1 MQEPTSITTQRELL
15 RTLRESNTQ
24 LATSVEAAERKQNQ
38 IAQVWDEF
46 ENLTTSWGLHTQKVA
61 GTALVATNDGN
72 AAAESNDAMKM
83 LQRKLSSIRQMSNEA
98 SMDWKVVKTWSVDR
112 GGFLGGKSVY
122 LAFSSASPMLAAAT
136 PDGKVSIWNY
146 SQLSEAETLHLS
158 NTGVPNDIRFS
169 SDGSKIAVLYPSGVG
184 VVVVCDVT
192 SGKELYAAS
201 AEAIDFSPDS
211 FHIAIIEFKYV
222 PAKALGQPYDKFNG
236 ANAYVMDAQ
245 DGTKLYSLVNS
256 WGRLWKIAFSPDNKT
271 IAVEQGGGVITIW
284 GADAETHMVIATLQ
298 PKKRGILEGG
308 FRKLRFSPNGRWL
321 AAVGN
326 GKVIQVWDTTSHEQL
341 PLWQPFN
348 KEFVDIQFSPQSDIL
363 AAANSDKSVTFWS
376 VPDGKVL
383 ATLDFAQLEELTSIS
398 FSAGWQYMAVGGAGS
413 VILLQAMKPSLPA
426 LASDFAQSYAVA
438 EFWYK
443 RESERVVAA
452 HYRTIETRIA
462 NQRQQLIS
470 ELDYPNQPALHSWD
484 DDIWQSWRLGNS
496 KPDVTRVGVISP
508 EGNAIRA
515 LPAFTPIVGGRN
527 LILESSGAAK
537 AAANK
542 AMQSVMLRL
551 LASVPPGKLR
561 FTMIDPVG
569 LGQNFAPFMKLAD
582 YDDQLVTSKAW
593 TEPHHIEQRLA
604 DVAEHME
611 NVIQKYLRNE
621 YQSIEEYNEK
631 AGEVAEPYRVL
642 AIANF
647 PVNFSEAAARRL
659 VSIAANGPRCGV
671 YVIVTV
677 DTEQPM
683 PHGFNLADLERT
695 ATVIKHDGSR
705 FVWDDDDFRDC
716 QLELDS
722 PPEPA
727 IFDRIIKAVGEGAKS
742 ASRVEV
748 PFERIAPPPAEW
760 WQASSRDGISVA
772 LGRSGASK
780 QQMLELGKGTA
791 QHVLVGGKTG
801 SGKSTL
807 LHVLITNLAL
817 KYSPQEVELYLV
829 DFKKGVEFKTYASYQ
844 LPHARVIAV
853 ESERE
858 FGLSVLQGLDVEM
871 RRRGDL
877 FRKAGAQNI
886 AEYRNDSGQPCPRIM
901 LIVDEFQEFFTEDD
915 SISQQATLLLDRL
928 VRQGRAFGVHVLLGS
943 QTLAG
948 AYSLARSTIDQM
960 AVRIALQCSEADA
973 RLIMSDDN
981 PAARLLS
988 RPGEAIYN
996 DANGRVEGNN
1006 NFQVVWMSDD
1016 VREDYLRRIRQF
1028 AADKGNQPP
1037 QIVFEGNAPAEVEK
1051 NKPLTDLLAAPAWA
1065 NPPRGISAWL
1075 GEPIAIKEPTA
1086 ATFKRQS
1093 GSSLLIVGQNDE
1105 AALGMSMTALLSI
1118 AAQQPPAKGEGAPGA
1133 CFYVLDFTPA
1143 DAPYANLLSRLG
1155 EFVPHTVRAGSR
1167 RQLPDLIAELAAEVD
1182 RRLQTDDTGAYPIYL
1197 CIYGLHRAR
1206 DLRPEEDNFSF
1217 SLSSE
1222 PAPPNPAKQFP
1233 TILREGPELGVH
1245 TIVWC
1250 DTLAN
1255 LNRTLDRRA
1264 LREFEQRVAFQMSAE
1279 DSSNLVDSPAASKL
1293 GQHRALFFSEE
1304 QGRAEKFR
1312 PYGLPSEEWLA
1323 EVGRRLKG

>member
-1 MQEPTSITTQRELL
+1 MQEPTILTSQRELL
-15 RTLRESNTQ
+15 RTYHASSAQSALLNED
-24 LATSVEAAERKQNQ
+24 LAKKRRQIEAVKVEGLDLLTSVGQSPTFNSVNAPAPTNVDAIQELDRATNIAEQSVRNLAVLLGSLNWREVARVQVFKRDNVKV
-38 IAQVWDEF
+38 IPCSNGKLFAFHHDNDVSVWDS
-46 ENLTTSWGLHTQKVA
+46 TT
-61 GTALVATNDGN
+61 
-72 AAAESNDAMKM
+72 
-83 LQRKLSSIRQMSNEA
+83 
-98 SMDWKVVKTWSVDR
+98 
-112 GGFLGGKSVY
+112 
-122 LAFSSASPMLAAAT
+122 
-136 PDGKVSIWNY
+136 
-146 SQLSEAETLHLS
+146 LSEIRRFNLRSEIGQPAALW
-158 NTGVPNDIRFS
+158 DIS
-169 SDGSKIAVLYPSGVG
+169 SDLR
-184 VVVVCDVT
+184 
-192 SGKELYAAS
+192 L
-201 AEAIDFSPDS
+201 
-211 FHIAIIEFKYV
+211 
-222 PAKALGQPYDKFNG
+222 
-236 ANAYVMDAQ
+236 
-245 DGTKLYSLVNS
+245 LV
-256 WGRLWKIAFSPDNKT
+256 T
-271 IAVEQGGGVITIW
+271 IAKSRFKIDTLNGVLLYNLNDKTKKKIW
-284 GADAETHMVIATLQ
+284 WGYVADA
-298 PKKRGILEGG
+298 R
-308 FRKLRFSPNGRWL
+308 R
-321 AAVGN
+321 
-326 GKVIQVWDTTSHEQL
+326 
-341 PLWQPFN
+341 
-348 KEFVDIQFSPQSDIL
+348 IQFSPSGETILMSYFGNDDKHYVWILNSKDGAGLMEFPSSYGMVFFTPNGERLLKLNIQGLSCYNVHNAQLSYKVDFSASGVDICGSSFDGSTVAFTSGLVKRDIDIGVCSESTEKL
-363 AAANSDKSVTFWS
+363 AKIYNASEAVIIGLGVSPDGQIISSCEGKGYIRFWS
-376 VPDGKVL
+376 ANNGEAVNVL
-383 ATLDFAQLEELTSIS
+383 HVEGLGELKGFA
-398 FSAGWQYMAVGGAGS
+398 FSADWRTMAIGGSNGS
-413 VILLQAMKPSLPA
+413 VLFMQADYPDLPA
-426 LASDFAQSYAVA
+426 KTLALTQSVAAA
-438 EFWYK
+438 EFWYN
-443 RESERVVAA
+443 RAQEQVATE
-452 HYRTIETRIA
+452 HRHTLETQIA
-462 NQRQQLIS
+462 THHQQWMSALTQS
-470 ELDYPNQPALHSWD
+470 NQPALHSWAASP
-484 DDIWQSWRLGNS
+484 WQSWQPASTSSDATYIGT
-496 KPDVTRVGVISP
+496 VTPTGSP
-508 EGNAIRA
+508 HLAMPA
-515 LPAFTPIVGGRN
+515 LASIIGGQN
-527 LILESSGAAK
+527 LLIEASSAAK
-537 AAANK
+537 ATANK

-551 LASVPPGKLR
+551 LATTPPGKLR

-582 YDDQLVTSKAW
+582 YDDQLVTGKAW

-604 DVAEHME
+604 DLAEHME
-611 NVIQKYLRNE
+611 NVIQRYLRNE

-683 PHGFNLADLERT
+683 PHGFVIADLERT

-727 IFDRIIKAVGEGAKS
+727 MFDRIIKAVGEGAKS

-748 PFERIAPPPAEW
+748 PFESIAPPPAEW
-760 WQASSRDGISVA
+760 WQANSSAGLSVSI
-772 LGRSGASK
+772 GRKGATG
-780 QQMLELGKGTA
+780 QQLFELGKGTA
-791 QHVLVGGKTG
+791 HHALVVGKTG

-817 KYSPQEVELYLV
+817 KYSPQEVQLYLI
-829 DFKKGVEFKTYASYQ
+829 DFKQGVEFKVYANQQ
-844 LPHARVIAV
+844 LPHARVIAI

-858 FGLSVLQGLDVEM
+858 FGLSVLNGLDVEM
-871 RRRGDL
+871 NRRGEL
-877 FRKAGAQNI
+877 FRKAGAERDLMKYRQNT
-886 AEYRNDSGQPCPRIM
+886 RQPCPRIL
-901 LIVDEFQEFFTEDD
+901 LIVDEFQGFFTEDD

-928 VRQGRAFGVHVLLGS
+928 VRQGRSFGIHVLLSS

-960 AVRIALQCSEADA
+960 GVRIALQCSEADA

-1006 NFQVVWMSDD
+1006 NFQVVWMTDD

-1028 AADKGNQPP
+1028 AADKGNQPQ

-1051 NKPLTDLLAAPAWA
+1051 NKSLTDLLAAPTWA

-1222 PAPPNPAKQFP
+1222 PAPPSPAKQFP

-1323 EVGRRLKG
+1323 